1 MIKNL
6 IKKEVIRQKKFLSL
20 IPSENYAS
28 KAVMAAVGSP
38 LMNKYAEGYP
48 HKRYYNGNGVVD
60 QMEDE
65 VRQLALKAFKLN
77 PKDWAANVQ
86 AHSGSPANLAA
97 YLGVLQPGDKIL
109 AMSLAEGGHL
119 THGSPVSLTSKLFQF
134 AHYGVKEDG
143 YLDFDAILKQAKEF
157 QPKLIVCGFTAYTR
171 TVDFKKFRDIADG
184 VGAKLMADVS
194 HIAGLI
200 VGGAHPSPFPY
211 ADIVTF
217 TTHKTL
223 RGPRGAVIIA
233 RTELIEGINKALFPG
248 MQGGPHLHS
257 IAGIGV
263 AFEEALKPAFKTYA
277 KQIVKNAKVLA
288 KELVRLGYTLVSG
301 GTDNHLMLVDL
312 RPQGI
317 TGGEAADLLEKHGLV
332 VNKNSIPHD
341 PAKPWKPNGIRLG
354 TPAATTRGMKEKD
367 MIKLAQK
374 IHAVLTKKKK

>member
-1 MIKNL
+1 MIKDL
-6 IKKEVIRQKKFLSL
+6 IKKEIARQKKTISL

-48 HKRYYNGNGVVD
+48 HKRYYNGNGIVD

-65 VRQLALKAFKLN
+65 VRQLALKAFKLD
-77 PKDWAANVQ
+77 PKQWAANVQ
-86 AHSGSPANLAA
+86 PHSGSPANLAA
-97 YLGVLQPGDKIL
+97 YLGTLKMGDRIL
-109 AMSLAEGGHL
+109 AMSLSEGGHL
-119 THGSPVSLTSKLFQF
+119 THGSPVSVTSKLFQF
-134 AHYGVKEDG
+134 KHYGVGADDL
-143 YLDFDAILKQAKEF
+143 LDYDEILRLTKEF
-157 QPKLIVCGFTAYTR
+157 QPQLIVCGFTAYPR
-171 TVDFKKFRDIADG
+171 TIDFNKFREIADA

-211 ADIVTF
+211 ADIVMF

-223 RGPRGAVIIA
+223 RGPRGAVLIS
-233 RTELIEGINKALFPG
+233 RTELIDGINKALFPG

-263 AFEEALKPAFKTYA
+263 ALEEALKPSFKTYA
-277 KQIVKNAKVLA
+277 KQIVKNAKALA
-288 KELVRLGYTLVSG
+288 GELKKLGYTIVSG

-317 TGGEAADLLEKHGLV
+317 TGGEAANMLEKHGLV
-332 VNKNSIPHD
+332 VNKNSIPYD
-341 PAKPWKPNGIRLG
+341 PGKPWNPSGIRLG

-367 MIKLAQK
+367 MIKLARR
-374 IHAVLTKKKK
+374 IHEILSKKK

>member
-1 MIKNL
+1 MKIQQL
-6 IKKEVIRQKKFLSL
+6 VKKEIVRQKKTLSL

-28 KAVMAAVGSP
+28 KAVMAAVGSG

-48 HKRYYNGNGVVD
+48 HKRYYNGNAIVD
-60 QMEDE
+60 QVEDE
-65 VRQLALKAFKLN
+65 VRNLALRAFKLN
-77 PKDWAANVQ
+77 PKDWGANVQ
-86 AHSGSPANLAA
+86 PHSGSPANLAA
-97 YLGVLQPGDKIL
+97 YTGILQMGDKII
-109 AMSLAEGGHL
+109 AMSLSEGGHL

-134 AHYGVKEDG
+134 KHYGVKEDG
-143 YLDFDAILKQAKEF
+143 YLDYDAILAMAKEY

-171 TVDFKKFRDIADG
+171 LVDFKKFREIADA

-211 ADIVTF
+211 ADVVTF

-233 RTELIEGINKALFPG
+233 RSELIDGINKALFPG

-263 AFEEALKPAFKTYA
+263 ALEEALKPSFKTYA

-288 KELVRLGYTLVSG
+288 KELTKLGYTLVSG

-317 TGGEAADLLEKHGLV
+317 TGGEAANLLEKQGLI

-341 PAKPWKPNGIRLG
+341 PAKPWNPNGIRLG

-367 MIKLAQK
+367 MIKLARK
-374 IHAVLTKKKK
+374 IYEVLSRK

>member
-1 MIKNL
+1 MPIKNL
-6 IKKEVIRQKKFLSL
+6 IKKEIARQKKTLSL

-48 HKRYYNGNGVVD
+48 HKRYYNGNDIVD
-60 QMEDE
+60 QVEDE
-65 VRQLALKAFKLN
+65 VRRLALKAFKLDAT
-77 PKDWAANVQ
+77 KWGANVQ

-97 YLGVLQPGDKIL
+97 YTGMLQMGDKIM
-109 AMSLAEGGHL
+109 AMSLSEGGHL
-119 THGSPVSLTSKLFQF
+119 THGSPVSLTSKLFKFQ
-134 AHYGVKEDG
+134 HYGVNADG
-143 YLDFDAILKQAKEF
+143 YLDYDEILRLAKEF
-157 QPKLIVCGFTAYTR
+157 QPQLIVCGFTAYTR
-171 TVDFKKFRDIADG
+171 TVEFKKFREIADA

-194 HIAGLI
+194 HIVGLI

-211 ADIVTF
+211 ADVVTF

-233 RTELIEGINKALFPG
+233 RAELIDGINKALFPG

-263 AFEEALKPAFKTYA
+263 AFEEALTPSFKTYA
-277 KQIVKNAKVLA
+277 KQIVKNAKALA
-288 KELVRLGYTLVSG
+288 KELTKLGYTLVSG

-317 TGGEAADLLEKHGLV
+317 TGGDAANMLEKHGLV

-367 MIKLAQK
+367 MIKLARK
-374 IHAVLTKKKK
+374 IHEILSKKK

>member
-1 MIKNL
+1 MIKDL
-6 IKKEVIRQKKFLSL
+6 IKKEIARQKKTLSL

-28 KAVMAAVGSP
+28 KAVMAVVGSP

-48 HKRYYNGNGVVD
+48 HKRYYNGNGIVD

-65 VRQLALKAFKLN
+65 VRQLALKAFKLD
-77 PKDWAANVQ
+77 PKQWAANVQ
-86 AHSGSPANLAA
+86 PHSGSPANLAA
-97 YLGVLQPGDKIL
+97 YLGTLKMGDRIL
-109 AMSLAEGGHL
+109 AMSLSEGGHL
-119 THGSPVSLTSKLFQF
+119 THGSPVSVTSKLFQF
-134 AHYGVKEDG
+134 KHYGVGTDG
-143 YLDFDAILKQAKEF
+143 YLDYDDILRLTKEF
-157 QPKLIVCGFTAYTR
+157 QPQLIVCGFTAYPR
-171 TVDFKKFRDIADG
+171 TIDFKKFREIADA

-211 ADIVTF
+211 ADIVMF

-223 RGPRGAVIIA
+223 RGPRGAVLIS
-233 RTELIEGINKALFPG
+233 RTELIDGINKALFPG

-263 AFEEALKPAFKTYA
+263 ALEEALKPSFKTYA
-277 KQIVKNAKVLA
+277 KQIVKNAKALA
-288 KELVRLGYTLVSG
+288 GELKKLGYTIVSG

-317 TGGEAADLLEKHGLV
+317 TGGEAANMLEKHGLV
-332 VNKNSIPHD
+332 VNKNSIPYD
-341 PAKPWKPNGIRLG
+341 PGKPWNPSGIRLG

-367 MIKLAQK
+367 MIKLARR
-374 IHAVLTKKKK
+374 IHEILSKKK